1 MKLSKEFKIG
11 LIVTLAMALLYW
23 GFNFLKGEDIFSND
37 RIFYA
42 VYKDVAGLE
51 KTNPV
56 KINGLSVGRVR
67 NMFFKN
73 DNSSRVVIEFIL
85 SNDIPIPA
93 NSTAKISSSD
103 LLGSKEVEIKLGN
116 SELLAESGDTLLAEV
131 EISIKEEVNRQIAPI
146 KNKAEDL
153 MSSIDTVLSMLQGIF
168 STTNADNFSKSVM
181 HIANSFENLENTTS
195 SLDTLVS
202 GQRNRIEHILG
213 NIESITANLKDNEE
227 QFNAIIS
234 NFGAISDSLAQIRFA
249 QTMYNVDKTMKS
261 LADISGKID
270 EGQGSLGMLVN
281 NDTLYIE
288 LENTSRELKLLLE
301 DIRTNPKKYVKFS
314 IF

>member
-1 MKLSKEFKIG
+1 
-11 LIVTLAMALLYW
+11 MALLYW

-67 NMFFKN
+67 NMFFKD
-73 DNSSRVVIEFIL
+73 DNSSMVVIELIL

-103 LLGSKEVEIKLGN
+103 LLGSKAVEINLGN
-116 SELLAESGDTLLAEV
+116 SELLAESGDTLLSEV

-146 KNKAEDL
+146 RNKAENL
-153 MSSIDTVLSMLQGIF
+153 MSSIDTVLTMLQGIF
-168 STTNADNFSKSVM
+168 STTNADNFAKSVM

-213 NIESITANLKDNEE
+213 NIESITANLKNNEE
-227 QFNAIIS
+227 QFNAIIA

-314 IF
+314 VF